1 MLNPILIVGIFFML
15 TGIILKIFISIFIF
29 YDIFLSDKIKFKKDN
44 IENKIKKIYITSM
57 GIGSVLSIIGFFIFL
72 MNV

>member
-1 MLNPILIVGIFFML
+1 MLI
-15 TGIILKIFISIFIF
+15 GIIFKIFISTFIL

-44 IENKIKKIYITSM
+44 IENRIKRIYIISM
-57 GIGSVLSIIGFFIFL
+57 GLGSVLSIIGFFIFL